1 MELTKKNLEKISGA
15 IITSF
20 VNQHFLEEAMR
31 TGLFRHRVKNN
42 VNRTIKEL
50 MHIESEYYNKIE
62 DVDDK
67 GLGDKL
73 IANKLEFVKWVLNE
87 FDFNDFCKIQEIC
100 KAYTLDKETL
110 TKTSD
115 KILTFNGVAED
126 EI

>member
-1 MELTKKNLEKISGA
+1 MELTQKNLEKISGA

-73 IANKLEFVKWVLNE
+73 IANKLEFVKWVLN
-87 FDFNDFCKIQEIC
+87 
-100 KAYTLDKETL
+100 
-110 TKTSD
+110 
-115 KILTFNGVAED
+115 
-126 EI
+126 

>member
-1 MELTKKNLEKISGA
+1 
-15 IITSF
+15 
-20 VNQHFLEEAMR
+20 
-31 TGLFRHRVKNN
+31 
-42 VNRTIKEL
+42 

-62 DVDDK
+62 DIDDK

-73 IANKLEFVKWVLNE
+73 IANKLEFVNWVLNE